1 MRICLPDSV
10 TANNAHLV
18 FIGVVHER
26 GQLQQMIY
34 IKTVQNRYQLHEVRF
49 CAFDYSSCMDGFVL
63 SKGRRVIYNPNTR
76 MQICKQKWPLKNY
89 HQMMARTIVMPPV
102 QLNVFSSG
110 AS

>member
-49 CAFDYSSCMDGFVL
+49 CAFNFTIPVWMDLFFQREEESYIIL
-63 SKGRRVIYNPNTR
+63 IPE
-76 MQICKQKWPLKNY
+76 CKYANKNG
-89 HQMMARTIVMPPV
+89 H
-102 QLNVFSSG
+102 
-110 AS
+110 